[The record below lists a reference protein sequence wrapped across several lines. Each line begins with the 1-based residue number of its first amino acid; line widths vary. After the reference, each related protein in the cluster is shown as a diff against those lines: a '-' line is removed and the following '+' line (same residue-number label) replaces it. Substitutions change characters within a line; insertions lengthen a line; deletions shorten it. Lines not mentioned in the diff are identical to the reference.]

1 MILPQCLLS
10 TAILYTLIIWCCDPE
25 PSNFAG
31 EEFWTIAV
39 ESVHATHADE
49 LIHKMR
55 KIGVWG
61 TKFLT
66 LWHIRSVGHWATH
79 GTATGNLLPI
89 QFFAPSHPWHFCGL
103 LCVQTSMLITCV
115 QTSMLI
121 TVLVLVLLLL
131 LIIIVTIIQFFINYC
146 WIIPTNYGHVEKNS
160 ILRSFAAA

>member
-1 MILPQCLLS
+1 MLDVLCKYVILTQCLLS
-10 TAILYTLIIWCCDPE
+10 TTILYTLIIWCCDPE

-61 TKFLT
+61 TMFLT

-89 QFFAPSHPWHFCGL
+89 QFFAPSHPWQGIPASSHFL
-103 LCVQTSMLITCV
+103 WITLCPNFHAYYS
-115 QTSMLI
+115 
-121 TVLVLVLLLL
+121 
-131 LIIIVTIIQFFINYC
+131 IIIIITIIQFFINYY
-146 WIIPTNYGHVEKNS
+146 WIIVTIIITIIG
-160 ILRSFAAA
+160 